1 MAKSSKE
8 QIIKDE
14 KKILQELKNNANKS
28 ISDISKTLG
37 FSRQKIWRII
47 KRLEKNRTIL
57 GYNTIIDEEK
67 LGLETYFILIK
78 RTVHPFDKELSG
90 KIISREFEEQ
100 INKLDCQI
108 VSSTYTH
115 GDFDWILTINTDN
128 IVKANKVCEL
138 LKNRFKKYMKEI
150 LLIRSLFNAKIQGIE
165 NPNIENI
172 KNFI

>member
-8 QIIKDE
+8 KIIEDE
-14 KKILQELKNNANKS
+14 KKILQELKNHANKN
-28 ISDISKTLG
+28 ISEISKSLG

-57 GYNTIIDEEK
+57 GYNTVVDEEK
-67 LGLETYFILIK
+67 LGLETYFILIQ
-78 RTVHPFDKELSG
+78 RTVQPFDKELSE

-100 INKLDCQI
+100 INNLDCQI

-115 GDFDWILTINTDN
+115 GDFDWILTITTDN
-128 IVKANKVCEL
+128 IVKANKLCEL

-165 NPNIENI
+165 NPNIENLR
-172 KNFI
+172 NFI